1 MFIIDLRDKHRVV
14 IEEMYFLLV
23 AHGDV
28 RMLRQKIMKRRCAG
42 FLCAGQNEIEPLD
55 LSSLQ
60 LKHRTCSHRPVA
72 AFSTA
77 HSAVAT
83 GSSHVR
89 ALCAMEHRF
98 PVRSPQA
105 VMALHEFGERRLPA
119 CSCRQQAS
127 RAWHE
132 FQKEGL
138 GKLPRPT
145 RWQRVLPS
153 TRRAAKR

>member
-1 MFIIDLRDKHRVV
+1 MFIINLRDKHRVV
-14 IEEMYFLLV
+14 IEEMYLLLV

-28 RMLRQKIMKRRCAG
+28 RMLRQKIMKRCCAG

-72 AFSTA
+72 ASSTA
-77 HSAVAT
+77 HGAVAT

-105 VMALHEFGERRLPA
+105 CHGTPRVWERRMPA
-119 CSCRQQAS
+119 CSC
-127 RAWHE
+127 
-132 FQKEGL
+132 
-138 GKLPRPT
+138 
-145 RWQRVLPS
+145 
-153 TRRAAKR
+153 